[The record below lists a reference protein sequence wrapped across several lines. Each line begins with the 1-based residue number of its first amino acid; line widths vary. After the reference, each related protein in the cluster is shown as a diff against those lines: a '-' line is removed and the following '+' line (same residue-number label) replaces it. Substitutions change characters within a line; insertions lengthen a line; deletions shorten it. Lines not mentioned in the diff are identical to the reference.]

1 MTKFLLT
8 VMLLLAASTSNSAQT
23 VRERWSTRIT
33 GEGGIQGFERASLG
47 TWSVQQGVVFLTPE
61 RLLIYQ
67 VNELAKVRLGARGA
81 SGGGG
86 NFVLAVRILDV
97 RDGHETGRNIFV
109 TSAGLSSI
117 VPTHDGKF
125 LMRTG
130 DILSLCSADLRPQIS
145 KALPVGKEAVVDVWQ
160 VRATL
165 SGGKAVLLHQQIF
178 VHPEDAPDG
187 QMITPGKTQSDMEIL
202 NADTFEL
209 LKKVE
214 LPRYLRYWSAGDNFL
229 VTTNPAQ
236 PLDDGRYGTMD
247 FDGNW
252 TLLKV
257 PGEEKQHSCPYIFMD
272 ALPHDLF
279 AVRGCGML
287 TVFSESGNKVLSAN
301 IRDDE
306 TISSIASAGHYMA
319 ARFDRRLS
327 SDSQFRT
334 RPLHIDVF
342 DLNSRQRV
350 TAVNLE
356 KAVVAYDISSQGALA
371 VIDGD
376 TLKLYRPE

>member
-1 MTKFLLT
+1 MTKFLFA
-8 VMLLLAASTSNSAQT
+8 VMMFLALPGSNPAQA
-23 VRERWSTRIT
+23 VREHWRIKLT
-33 GEGGIQGFERASLG
+33 GEGGIQSFERASLG
-47 TWSVQQGVVFLTPE
+47 TWSGQQGVVFLTPE

-97 RDGHETGRNIFV
+97 RDGHEIGRNFFV
-109 TSAGLSSI
+109 TSAGFSSI

-130 DILSLCSADLRPQIS
+130 DILSLYSSNLKQMISRP
-145 KALPVGKEAVVDVWQ
+145 LPVGKEAVVDVWQ
-160 VRATL
+160 VHATL
-165 SGGKAVLLHQQIF
+165 SGSKAVLLHQQIF

-209 LKKVE
+209 LKKTE
-214 LPRYLRYWSAGDNFL
+214 LPRYLRYWSAGVNSL

-236 PLDDGRYGTMD
+236 PLDDGHYGTID
-247 FDGNW
+247 FDGGW
-252 TLLKV
+252 TPVKV
-257 PGEEKQHSCPYIFMD
+257 PVEEKQHPCPNAFMD
-272 ALPHDLF
+272 ALPHELF
-279 AVRGCGML
+279 AARGCGML
-287 TVFSESGNKVLSAN
+287 TVFSESGSKVLSTHFH
-301 IRDDE
+301 DDE
-306 TISSIASAGHYMA
+306 TISSLASAGHYLA

-342 DLNSRQRV
+342 DLTSHQRV
-350 TAVNLE
+350 TSVDLE
-356 KAVVAYDISSQGALA
+356 KAIVAYDISSQGALA

-376 TLKLYRPE
+376 HLNLYWPE

>member
-8 VMLLLAASTSNSAQT
+8 VMMLLTASTSNSAQT
-23 VRERWSTRIT
+23 VRERWSIRLT
-33 GEGGIQGFERASLG
+33 GEGGIQSFERASLG
-47 TWSVQQGVVFLTPE
+47 IWSAQQGVVFLTPE

-97 RDGHETGRNIFV
+97 RDGHEMDRNFFV
-109 TSAGLSSI
+109 TSAGSSSI

-130 DILSLCSADLRPQIS
+130 DILSLCSANLKPKISRP
-145 KALPVGKEAVVDVWQ
+145 LPMGREAVVDVWQ
-160 VRATL
+160 VRATV
-165 SGGKAVLLHQQIF
+165 SGSKAVLLHQQIF
-178 VHPEDAPDG
+178 VHPEDSPDG
-187 QMITPGKTQSDMEIL
+187 QMITPGKTHAAMEIL
-202 NADTFEL
+202 NADTL
-209 LKKVE
+209 DSLKKAE
-214 LPRYLRYWSAGDNFL
+214 LPRYLRYWSAGENFL
-229 VTTNPAQ
+229 VTTDPAQ
-236 PLDDGRYGTMD
+236 PLDDGHYGTMD
-247 FDGNW
+247 FDSNW

-257 PGEEKQHSCPYIFMD
+257 PGEERQRSCTNVFMD

-287 TVFSESGNKVLSAN
+287 TVFSESGNKEFSAN
-301 IRDDE
+301 VRGDE
-306 TISSIASAGHYMA
+306 TISSVASAGHYMA
-319 ARFDRRLS
+319 ARFDRRML

-350 TAVNLE
+350 TTVNLE
-356 KAVVAYDISSQGALA
+356 KAVVTYDISSQGELA

-376 TLKLYRPE
+376 TLRLYRPE